1 MGSRPRF
8 IDDLPRGAS
17 DAAAS
22 LPLDDDA
29 LLDAYSSTVIG
40 ALERVQQA
48 VAFISVE
55 RRLPGDR
62 AAAAR
67 AAGPARGSSSRRTV
81 IC

>member
-48 VAFISVE
+48 VAF
-55 RRLPGDR
+55 
-62 AAAAR
+62 